1 MQRIWIFC
9 SKILPCLTSTTAI
22 SHCKKWWFQGPW
34 PLLILLACFFS
45 LSIFPWKLPPGW
57 VTRGFGATSWSP
69 TQVDLASS
77 SLRRVVGDLC
87 VTWLRGEA
95 FWWDGRN
102 AAPLKGA
109 FEMDVFVALSQIK
122 RLWLCDIIWTS
133 ICSEWKWFHFLKKP
147 PKIKIQKSFKFIT
160 KLMVID
166 RKQQKKVPK
175 NPKKTDEFNQIEA
188 PTLGP
193 ATGTWSIWVSPRRTH
208 SNTRKG
214 RKNQIQQLFV
224 KFRAKFSFEAV
235 GMLFPPF
242 RKFPPFFKKK
252 WCQFC
257 WRERIMFFRKAQN
270 LISFTCAGHELL
282 RGLHF
287 AESSPSVHPYYH
299 QYAALAFMVKTS
311 NVAESWE
318 NPQFSFKHDSQC
330 WIWKVHTNMSAFE
343 CSRST
348 LAEGFVDAQL
358 RCNRYQFFSWWI
370 WRV

>member
-1 MQRIWIFC
+1 M
-9 SKILPCLTSTTAI
+9 SST
-22 SHCKKWWFQGPW
+22 
-34 PLLILLACFFS
+34 
-45 LSIFPWKLPPGW
+45 
-57 VTRGFGATSWSP
+57 R
-69 TQVDLASS
+69 
-77 SLRRVVGDLC
+77 
-87 VTWLRGEA
+87 
-95 FWWDGRN
+95 
-102 AAPLKGA
+102 LKH
-109 FEMDVFVALSQIK
+109 
-122 RLWLCDIIWTS
+122 RLWDL
-133 ICSEWKWFHFLKKP
+133 P
-147 PKIKIQKSFKFIT
+147 
-160 KLMVID
+160 
-166 RKQQKKVPK
+166 
-175 NPKKTDEFNQIEA
+175 
-188 PTLGP
+188 LGP
-193 ATGTWSIWVSPRRTH
+193 GVSGSHLEEPTVTPGKGEKTKSSNFLSNLGPNFLSKPWGCYFLH
-208 SNTRKG
+208 SGN
-214 RKNQIQQLFV
+214 
-224 KFRAKFSFEAV
+224 
-235 GMLFPPF
+235 
-242 RKFPPFFKKK
+242 FPPFFKKK